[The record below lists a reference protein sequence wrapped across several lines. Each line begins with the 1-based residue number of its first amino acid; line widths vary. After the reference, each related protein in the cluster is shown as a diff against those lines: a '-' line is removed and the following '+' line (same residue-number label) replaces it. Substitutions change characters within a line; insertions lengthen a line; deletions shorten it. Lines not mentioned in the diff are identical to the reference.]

1 MNTKHLWTAALSGAV
16 LTTLV
21 SNLPF
26 IDLINFLCFF
36 GFWGSAIFTI
46 WLYRRLNGS
55 VTLSEAVRLGAL
67 TGLLAGALGFGL
79 SFLGLAGF
87 QGTANE
93 LAQILPAEDMQDF
106 ENMPA
111 MGILAFNLVGVLFNI
126 IFGTVGGFLGGLIYR
141 TDHRTA
147 KITEKVG
154 A

>member
-1 MNTKHLWTAALSGAV
+1 MNIKNMWIAALCGAV
-16 LTTLV
+16 LTTVV

-26 IDLINFLCFF
+26 IGLINFLCFF
-36 GFWGSAIFTI
+36 GFWGSAILTI

-67 TGLLAGALGFGL
+67 TGLCAGIFGFSL

-93 LAQILPAEDMQDF
+93 FARILPVEDMQDI
-106 ENMPA
+106 ENVPA

-141 TDHRTA
+141 TDRMAA
-147 KITEKVG
+147 KIAEKVG